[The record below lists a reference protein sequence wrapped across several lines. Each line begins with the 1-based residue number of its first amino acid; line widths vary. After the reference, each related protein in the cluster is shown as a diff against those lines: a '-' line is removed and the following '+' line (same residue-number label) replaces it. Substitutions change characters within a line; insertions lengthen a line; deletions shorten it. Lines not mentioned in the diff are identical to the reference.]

1 MDGAIA
7 HKNTQKSSQRGL
19 LGLSQDSGEHHGCT
33 IPQVRLSPEPNLVT
47 PRTSYGGRS
56 GDWNYWNL

>member
-7 HKNTQKSSQRGL
+7 HKNTQKMESAWSTGL
-19 LGLSQDSGEHHGCT
+19 GQDSGEHHVCA
-33 IPQVRLSPEPNLVT
+33 ILQVRLSPEPNLVT

-56 GDWNYWNL
+56 GDWNL